1 MNLGPDPHRRARTLL
16 EVRNLHTWLRAG
28 DETVRAV
35 DGASFRIEA
44 GETFCLV
51 GESGSGKSVSALSVI
66 GLLPADLTERCD
78 GEVLFR
84 LDPGDGA
91 PPRDLLRLHEDELM
105 RVRGGHIAMIFQ
117 EPMTSLNPVLTV
129 GDQIV
134 EAIRLARPNL
144 GYEEAYRRAIEA
156 LAEVRIERPEL
167 RVDEYPHR
175 LSGGQRQRVM
185 IAMAIA
191 CRPELLIADEPTT
204 ALDVTVQA
212 EILSLMQELKRRRGM
227 SLFFITHDFGVV
239 AQIADRVAVMRE
251 GRIVETGPL
260 AEVLGRPAH
269 EYTRQLLAA
278 VPENLARASPRT
290 PAADAGPRPADTGED
305 GGTPRDGETSPPAS
319 PVEPR
324 PGAPGTDSLH
334 GNGGTPR
341 GGETSPLASPA
352 ELRSGAPDA
361 NSPRGDDGTP
371 RGGETSPPAS
381 PAEPRPGAPSANSP
395 RGDGG
400 TPRGGETSPP
410 ASPAEPRPGAPGANS
425 PRGDGGTPWG
435 GETSPPAS
443 PAEPRPGAPGAD
455 SPRGAPGAGL
465 PGAGPAA
472 GEAGGEPGLSPPSA
486 GPAAALPPLVRLEGL
501 EVHFPIRQGV
511 LKRTVGHVRAVDG
524 VDLRIDR
531 GQILALVGE
540 SGCGKTTLARAV
552 LRLVEP
558 TGGRV
563 HFDGRELTGLTRRE
577 LRPMR
582 RRLQY
587 VFQDPAS
594 SLNPRLTVATALTE
608 PMAAHGIGESQ
619 EERLETAA
627 RTLVEVQ
634 LTRDHLWRYPHELS
648 GGQRQRIGIAR
659 ALGLRPDFVVCDEVT
674 GALDVSVQAEVL
686 RMLLHLR
693 REHALTLLFITHDIG
708 VVEYLSDVTAVMHGG
723 KIVERGPTMRVCGA
737 PEHPYTRRLI
747 AAVPRLPGT

>member
-1 MNLGPDPHRRARTLL
+1 MIPDPSRSTQTLL
-16 EVRNLHTWLRAG
+16 EVRNLHTWFRADG
-28 DETVRAV
+28 ETVRAV
-35 DGASFRIEA
+35 DGASFHIET

-78 GEVLFR
+78 GEVMFR
-84 LDPGDGA
+84 LDRRADA
-91 PPRDLLRLHEDELM
+91 PPRDLLRLPKDELM
-105 RVRGGHIAMIFQ
+105 QVRGGHIAMIFQ
-117 EPMTSLNPVLTV
+117 EPMTSLNPVFTV

-134 EAIRLARPNL
+134 EAIRLARPGL
-144 GYEEAYRRAIEA
+144 GYEEARRRAVEA

-212 EILSLMQELKRRRGM
+212 EILSLMQELQRRRGM

-251 GRIVETGPL
+251 GRIVETGML
-260 AEVLGRPAH
+260 GEVLERPTHA
-269 EYTRQLLAA
+269 YTRQLLAA
-278 VPENLARASPRT
+278 VPENLARTSRRRPPDGAAPQA
-290 PAADAGPRPADTGED
+290 PATAIDLSEA
-305 GGTPRDGETSPPAS
+305 
-319 PVEPR
+319 
-324 PGAPGTDSLH
+324 
-334 GNGGTPR
+334 
-341 GGETSPLASPA
+341 
-352 ELRSGAPDA
+352 
-361 NSPRGDDGTP
+361 
-371 RGGETSPPAS
+371 
-381 PAEPRPGAPSANSP
+381 APS
-395 RGDGG
+395 
-400 TPRGGETSPP
+400 
-410 ASPAEPRPGAPGANS
+410 
-425 PRGDGGTPWG
+425 
-435 GETSPPAS
+435 
-443 PAEPRPGAPGAD
+443 
-455 SPRGAPGAGL
+455 
-465 PGAGPAA
+465 
-472 GEAGGEPGLSPPSA
+472 PSA
-486 GPAAALPPLVRLEGL
+486 GQVRGDAEPGGKVDVPGTRAYGLRGKAWADDPLRANDGPVVRRTADRRPHSPGAAAQSLSGSSGDDSGPHPVGPRGSGMDLPGVDGRAAESASELIRLVGL

-524 VDLRIDR
+524 VDLRINR

-540 SGCGKTTLARAV
+540 SGCGKTTLGRAV

-577 LRPMR
+577 MRPMR
-582 RRLQY
+582 RRLQF

-608 PMAAHGIGESQ
+608 PMAAHGIGESL
-619 EERLETAA
+619 EERLERAA
-627 RTLVEVQ
+627 QTLVEVQ

-659 ALGLRPDFVVCDEVT
+659 ALCLRPDFVVCDEVT
-674 GALDVSVQAEVL
+674 SALDVSVQAEVL
-686 RMLLHLR
+686 QLLLALR
-693 REHALTLLFITHDIG
+693 RERALTLLFITHDIG
-708 VVEYLSDVTAVMHGG
+708 VVEYLSDTTAVMHEGR
-723 KIVERGPTMRVCGA
+723 IVELGPTIRVCRA
-737 PEHPYTRRLI
+737 PDHPYTRRLI
-747 AAVPRLPGT
+747 AAVPRLPRGTSEGRPRPVSPR

>member
-1 MNLGPDPHRRARTLL
+1 MNPHQDPDRSARTLL
-16 EVRNLHTWLRAG
+16 QVKNLHTWFRADG
-28 DETVRAV
+28 ETVRAV
-35 DGASFRIEA
+35 DGASFHVEA

-66 GLLPADLTERCD
+66 GLLPPDLTERCD

-84 LDPGDGA
+84 PDPRADA
-91 PPRDLLRLHEDELM
+91 PPRDLLRLPEDERM
-105 RVRGGHIAMIFQ
+105 QVRGGHIAMIFQ
-117 EPMTSLNPVLTV
+117 EPMTSLNPVFTV

-134 EAIRLARPNL
+134 EAIRLARPRL
-144 GYEEAYRRAIEA
+144 GYEEARGQAIEA
-156 LAEVRIERPEL
+156 LAEVRIEHPEL

-191 CRPELLIADEPTT
+191 CRPGLLIADEPTT

-212 EILSLMQELKRRRGM
+212 GILGLMQELKRRRGM

-251 GRIVETGPL
+251 GRIVETGTL
-260 AEVLGRPAH
+260 EEVLGRPAH
-269 EYTRQLLAA
+269 PYTRQLLAA
-278 VPENLARASPRT
+278 VPENLARTSRRSHAAEAAPHG
-290 PAADAGPRPADTGED
+290 ADASAANTGPQVGNTGED
-305 GGTPRDGETSPPAS
+305 GGPMHGRKAPPIASSTGPRPWKSVAPSPRKAQPAGLPPGGPAEGPPRAEPDASPPAVQS
-319 PVEPR
+319 
-324 PGAPGTDSLH
+324 AT
-334 GNGGTPR
+334 TPP
-341 GGETSPLASPA
+341 E
-352 ELRSGAPDA
+352 
-361 NSPRGDDGTP
+361 
-371 RGGETSPPAS
+371 
-381 PAEPRPGAPSANSP
+381 
-395 RGDGG
+395 
-400 TPRGGETSPP
+400 
-410 ASPAEPRPGAPGANS
+410 
-425 PRGDGGTPWG
+425 
-435 GETSPPAS
+435 
-443 PAEPRPGAPGAD
+443 
-455 SPRGAPGAGL
+455 
-465 PGAGPAA
+465 
-472 GEAGGEPGLSPPSA
+472 
-486 GPAAALPPLVRLEGL
+486 LVRLEGL
-501 EVHFPIRQGV
+501 EVHFPIRRGV

-524 VDLRIDR
+524 VDLRIHR

-563 HFDGRELTGLTRRE
+563 RFDGQALTGLSRRE
-577 LRPMR
+577 MRPMR

-608 PMAAHGIGESQ
+608 PMAVHGIGGSL

-634 LTRDHLWRYPHELS
+634 LTREHLWRYPHELS

-659 ALGLRPDFVVCDEVT
+659 ALCLRPDFVVCDEVT
-674 GALDVSVQAEVL
+674 SALDVSVQAEVL
-686 RMLLHLR
+686 QMLLQLR
-693 REHALTLLFITHDIG
+693 RERALTLLFITHDIG
-708 VVEYLSDVTAVMHGG
+708 VVEYLSDATAVMHEG
-723 KIVERGPTMRVCGA
+723 KIVELGPTMRVCGT

>member
-1 MNLGPDPHRRARTLL
+1 MNLGPDSHRRARTLL
-16 EVRNLHTWLRAG
+16 DVRSLHTWFRAG
-28 DETVRAV
+28 GETVRAV

-91 PPRDLLRLHEDELM
+91 PPRDLLRLHENELM

-156 LAEVRIERPEL
+156 LAEVRIERPEQ

-278 VPENLARASPRT
+278 VPENLARASRRT
-290 PAADAGPRPADTGED
+290 PAAGAGPRPADTGED
-305 GGTPRDGETSPPAS
+305 GGTPRGGETSPLAS
-319 PVEPR
+319 PAGPQ
-324 PGAPGTDSLH
+324 PGAPGADSPR
-334 GNGGTPR
+334 GDGGTPR

-352 ELRSGAPDA
+352 EPQPEA
-361 NSPRGDDGTP
+361 
-371 RGGETSPPAS
+371 
-381 PAEPRPGAPSANSP
+381 PGADSP

-410 ASPAEPRPGAPGANS
+410 ASPAEPRPGAPGA
-425 PRGDGGTPWG
+425 
-435 GETSPPAS
+435 
-443 PAEPRPGAPGAD
+443 
-455 SPRGAPGAGL
+455 GL

-472 GEAGGEPGLSPPSA
+472 GEAAGEPGLSPPSA
-486 GPAAALPPLVRLEGL
+486 GPAATLPPLVRLEGL

-511 LKRTVGHVRAVDG
+511 LKRTVGQVRAVDG

-577 LRPMR
+577 MRPMR

-627 RTLVEVQ
+627 RILVEVQ

-693 REHALTLLFITHDIG
+693 RERSLTLLFITHDIG

-723 KIVERGPTMRVCGA
+723 KVVERGPTMRVCGA
-737 PEHPYTRRLI
+737 PAHPYTRRLI
-747 AAVPRLPGT
+747 AAVPRLPRAVA

>member
-1 MNLGPDPHRRARTLL
+1 MNLGPSPNRHAQALL
-16 EVRNLHTWLRAG
+16 DVRNLHTWFRADG
-28 DETVRAV
+28 ETVRAV
-35 DGASFRIEA
+35 DGASFHIEA

-84 LDPGDGA
+84 IGRRSVA
-91 PPRDLLRLHEDELM
+91 RPRDLLRLSEEELM

-134 EAIRLARPNL
+134 EAIRLAHPDL
-144 GYEEAYRRAIEA
+144 GYEEARRRTIEA
-156 LAEVRIERPEL
+156 LAEVRIERPEM

-227 SLFFITHDFGVV
+227 SLLFITHDFGVV

-251 GRIVETGPL
+251 GRIVETGAL
-260 AEVLGRPAH
+260 DDVLERPAH
-269 EYTRQLLAA
+269 DYTRQLLAA
-278 VPENLARASPRT
+278 VPENLARTSR
-290 PAADAGPRPADTGED
+290 RP
-305 GGTPRDGETSPPAS
+305 
-319 PVEPR
+319 
-324 PGAPGTDSLH
+324 
-334 GNGGTPR
+334 
-341 GGETSPLASPA
+341 
-352 ELRSGAPDA
+352 
-361 NSPRGDDGTP
+361 
-371 RGGETSPPAS
+371 
-381 PAEPRPGAPSANSP
+381 
-395 RGDGG
+395 
-400 TPRGGETSPP
+400 
-410 ASPAEPRPGAPGANS
+410 
-425 PRGDGGTPWG
+425 
-435 GETSPPAS
+435 
-443 PAEPRPGAPGAD
+443 
-455 SPRGAPGAGL
+455 
-465 PGAGPAA
+465 PAA
-472 GEAGGEPGLSPPSA
+472 GGESPAFPAATGLPEAPPSA
-486 GPAAALPPLVRLEGL
+486 PTNRTLPADGPIGSTPLPGSAGVSPAQAPGPRWTTRRRPASVQAGETPALPGTTNALPGTTPAPELVRLAGL
-501 EVHFPIRQGV
+501 KVHFPIRQGV

-524 VDLRIDR
+524 VDLRIHR
-531 GQILALVGE
+531 GEILALVGE
-540 SGCGKTTLARAV
+540 SGCGKTTLGRAV

-558 TGGRV
+558 TGGEV
-563 HFDGRELTGLTRRE
+563 HFDGRELTRLARRE
-577 LRPMR
+577 MRPMR
-582 RRLQY
+582 RRLQF

-608 PMAAHGIGESQ
+608 PMAAHGIAENADD
-619 EERLETAA
+619 RLETAA
-627 RTLVEVQ
+627 QTLEEVQ

-659 ALGLRPDFVVCDEVT
+659 ALCLRPDFVVCDEIT
-674 GALDVSVQAEVL
+674 SALDVSVQAEVL
-686 RMLLHLR
+686 QLLLDLR

-708 VVEYLSDVTAVMHGG
+708 VVEYLSDTTAVMHEGQ
-723 KIVERGPTMRVCGA
+723 IVELGPTARVCTA

-747 AAVPRLPGT
+747 AAVPRLPKGTSGGRADAIAP

>member
-1 MNLGPDPHRRARTLL
+1 MNLGPDSHRRARTLL
-16 EVRNLHTWLRAG
+16 DVRSLHTWFRAG
-28 DETVRAV
+28 GETVRAV

-260 AEVLGRPAH
+260 AEVLERPAH

-278 VPENLARASPRT
+278 VPENLARASRRT
-290 PAADAGPRPADTGED
+290 PAAGADPHPADTG
-305 GGTPRDGETSPPAS
+305 
-319 PVEPR
+319 
-324 PGAPGTDSLH
+324 
-334 GNGGTPR
+334 GN
-341 GGETSPLASPA
+341 
-352 ELRSGAPDA
+352 
-361 NSPRGDDGTP
+361 
-371 RGGETSPPAS
+371 
-381 PAEPRPGAPSANSP
+381 
-395 RGDGG
+395 GG

-410 ASPAEPRPGAPGANS
+410 ASSAEPR
-425 PRGDGGTPWG
+425 
-435 GETSPPAS
+435 
-443 PAEPRPGAPGAD
+443 
-455 SPRGAPGAGL
+455 
-465 PGAGPAA
+465 
-472 GEAGGEPGLSPPSA
+472 
-486 GPAAALPPLVRLEGL
+486 PLVRLEGL

-577 LRPMR
+577 MRPMR

-619 EERLETAA
+619 EERLESAA
-627 RTLVEVQ
+627 RILVEVQ

-693 REHALTLLFITHDIG
+693 HERALTLLFITHDIG

-737 PEHPYTRRLI
+737 PAHPYTRRLI
-747 AAVPRLPGT
+747 AAVPRLPRAVA